1 MEELHQA
8 ALAYY
13 NNGSQNLQLLAAN
26 FFRSMD
32 RNGDGR
38 VSKSEFITF
47 LQQNG
52 YGWINHSF
60 FNNLDR
66 NRDGG
71 LDFKEVLTFYYIIK
85 TRNLWCDGCGVCLKG
100 LYFTCVE
107 CFDRAANT
115 YDLCSRCYS
124 SRRFRHN
131 HTCFLDNHML
141 LRSKRTQLRQ
151 AGLPNLNLVITPA
164 QQIFNPPATPA
175 RNRLRQT
182 FQALEFVINV
192 GNLIT
197 SCTIM

>member
-32 RNGDGR
+32 GNGDGR

-52 YGWINHSF
+52 YGWINPSF

-66 NRDGG
+66 NHDGG
-71 LDFKEVLTFYYIIK
+71 LDFEEVLTFYYIIK

-164 QQIFNPPATPA
+164 RQIFYPPATPA

-182 FQALEFVINV
+182 FQALEAAITVA
-192 GNLIT
+192 NLIT
-197 SCTIM
+197 LCTIM

>member
-47 LQQNG
+47 LRQNG
-52 YGWINHSF
+52 YGWINPSF

-71 LDFKEVLTFYYIIK
+71 LDFEEVLTFYYIIK

-151 AGLPNLNLVITPA
+151 AE
-164 QQIFNPPATPA
+164 QIAANISSIRS
-175 RNRLRQT
+175 RNYSCK
-182 FQALEFVINV
+182 FDNFVYHYVN
-192 GNLIT
+192 GYWKYNKGT
-197 SCTIM
+197 S

>member
-26 FFRSMD
+26 FFQSMD

-47 LQQNG
+47 LRQNG
-52 YGWINHSF
+52 YGWINPSF

-66 NRDGG
+66 NHDGG
-71 LDFKEVLTFYYIIK
+71 LDFEEVLTFYYIIT
-85 TRNLWCDGCGVCLKG
+85 TRNLWCDGCG
-100 LYFTCVE
+100 
-107 CFDRAANT
+107 
-115 YDLCSRCYS
+115 
-124 SRRFRHN
+124 RRFHHN

-164 QQIFNPPATPA
+164 RQIFYPPATPA

-182 FQALEFVINV
+182 FQALEAAITVA
-192 GNLIT
+192 NLIT
-197 SCTIM
+197 LCSIM